1 MTIKT
6 KKKIENH
13 FEIIAWKIFGANFW
27 KSNADSFQS
36 QFIIIT
42 NFYGVFG
49 FVSSKVAVDKLIFL
63 LEKKVKNYVENI
75 VTNGLF
81 RER

>member
-36 QFIIIT
+36 QFIIIK

-49 FVSSKVAVDKLIFL
+49 FVSSKATATFDKLIFL
-63 LEKKVKNYVENI
+63 LEKKK
-75 VTNGLF
+75 
-81 RER
+81 